1 VDQHKKSNKKSVW
14 MAAFGIALAVFAV
27 ATPMVS
33 GSSAGA
39 DVRAAEPSAVLLDT
53 SWPEPT
59 P

>member
-1 VDQHKKSNKKSVW
+1 MDQHKKNSKKSVW
-14 MAAFGIALAVFAV
+14 MAAVGITLAVFAV

-33 GSSAGA
+33 ASSAGA

-53 SWPEPT
+53 SWPAPT